1 MRRLLPARDLVR
13 RDARKAGVGL
23 KSCRSAA
30 DNVAMGTLANTFRA
44 VPTWALYLA
53 GFVAPLTFGLV
64 KLSAMLKALS

>member
-1 MRRLLPARDLVR
+1 
-13 RDARKAGVGL
+13 
-23 KSCRSAA
+23 
-30 DNVAMGTLANTFRA
+30 MGTLANTFRA